1 MSFSMLFCIVFTMG
15 AVFFDCEWE
24 KVPNLWIIAGLQ
36 ISMAEHLSGEVI
48 QGLGSAVIR
57 FWGGIFLVL
66 FLFFPLFLGKMI
78 GTGDIKVLAVL
89 GSVLGPRKI
98 LFCIVTAFLLGAVE
112 SLFLL
117 FFRCDWRQRFLYFF
131 QYLQRAYV
139 ERSLPPY
146 LVPGKRRKI
155 FILQYQF

>member
-57 FWGGIFLVL
+57 FWGGIFLVS
-66 FLFFPLFLGKMI
+66 FLSFVSGEDDRNRRYQGAG
-78 GTGDIKVLAVL
+78 GT
-89 GSVLGPRKI
+89 
-98 LFCIVTAFLLGAVE
+98 
-112 SLFLL
+112 
-117 FFRCDWRQRFLYFF
+117 RQRTGTPENIVLHRDGISSGCRGIPFSSFF
-131 QYLQRAYV
+131 
-139 ERSLPPY
+139 SL
-146 LVPGKRRKI
+146 
-155 FILQYQF
+155 

>member
-15 AVFFDCEWE
+15 AVFFDCKWE

-112 SLFLL
+112 MATLWLIPKDAQKPVDG
-117 FFRCDWRQRFLYFF
+117 RTKQG
-131 QYLQRAYV
+131 RALKH
-139 ERSLPPY
+139 E
-146 LVPGKRRKI
+146 
-155 FILQYQF
+155 

>member
-15 AVFFDCEWE
+15 AVFFDCKWE

-66 FLFFPLFLGKMI
+66 FLFFMPAEHVFYFLSHVFSRYI
-78 GTGDIKVLAVL
+78 
-89 GSVLGPRKI
+89 P
-98 LFCIVTAFLLGAVE
+98 C
-112 SLFLL
+112 
-117 FFRCDWRQRFLYFF
+117 
-131 QYLQRAYV
+131 
-139 ERSLPPY
+139 P
-146 LVPGKRRKI
+146 
-155 FILQYQF
+155 

>member
-15 AVFFDCEWE
+15 AVLFDCKWE

-66 FLFFPLFLGKMI
+66 FLFFPLFSFL
-78 GTGDIKVLAVL
+78 
-89 GSVLGPRKI
+89 SYYF
-98 LFCIVTAFLLGAVE
+98 LF
-112 SLFLL
+112 SLFVKD
-117 FFRCDWRQRFLYFF
+117 RSQRKE
-131 QYLQRAYV
+131 V
-139 ERSLPPY
+139 TVTNPP
-146 LVPGKRRKI
+146 
-155 FILQYQF
+155 

>member
-15 AVFFDCEWE
+15 AVFFDCKWE

-78 GTGDIKVLAVL
+78 GTGDIKVQRTGTPENIVL
-89 GSVLGPRKI
+89 HRDGISSGCCGIP
-98 LFCIVTAFLLGAVE
+98 FSSFF
-112 SLFLL
+112 SL
-117 FFRCDWRQRFLYFF
+117 
-131 QYLQRAYV
+131 
-139 ERSLPPY
+139 
-146 LVPGKRRKI
+146 
-155 FILQYQF
+155 

>member
-15 AVFFDCEWE
+15 AVFFDCKWE

-66 FLFFPLFLGKMI
+66 FLFFPLFHGEDDRNQEI
-78 GTGDIKVLAVL
+78 
-89 GSVLGPRKI
+89 S
-98 LFCIVTAFLLGAVE
+98 
-112 SLFLL
+112 
-117 FFRCDWRQRFLYFF
+117 RCWRYSA
-131 QYLQRAYV
+131 AYWD
-139 ERSLPPY
+139 
-146 LVPGKRRKI
+146 PGK
-155 FILQYQF
+155 YCSAS

>member
-1 MSFSMLFCIVFTMG
+1 MG

-89 GSVLGPRKI
+89 GSVLGPREN
-98 LFCIVTAFLLGAVE
+98 IVLHRDGISSGCRGIPFSSFF
-112 SLFLL
+112 SL
-117 FFRCDWRQRFLYFF
+117 
-131 QYLQRAYV
+131 
-139 ERSLPPY
+139 
-146 LVPGKRRKI
+146 
-155 FILQYQF
+155 

>member
-78 GTGDIKVLAVL
+78 GTGDIKVLASDICPETV
-89 GSVLGPRKI
+89 SDIQFPTVFPDTSDI
-98 LFCIVTAFLLGAVE
+98 
-112 SLFLL
+112 
-117 FFRCDWRQRFLYFF
+117 FR
-131 QYLQRAYV
+131 
-139 ERSLPPY
+139 
-146 LVPGKRRKI
+146 
-155 FILQYQF
+155 

>member
-15 AVFFDCEWE
+15 AVFFDCKWE

-66 FLFFPLFLGKMI
+66 FLFFWQILLPCNNKI
-78 GTGDIKVLAVL
+78 IIHIKN
-89 GSVLGPRKI
+89 
-98 LFCIVTAFLLGAVE
+98 
-112 SLFLL
+112 
-117 FFRCDWRQRFLYFF
+117 
-131 QYLQRAYV
+131 
-139 ERSLPPY
+139 
-146 LVPGKRRKI
+146 
-155 FILQYQF
+155 QFV

>member
-15 AVFFDCEWE
+15 AVLFDCKWE

-98 LFCIVTAFLLGAVE
+98 LFAVTGGSGSYISFSIFSGHTLNDH
-112 SLFLL
+112 FH
-117 FFRCDWRQRFLYFF
+117 RIWCR
-131 QYLQRAYV
+131 
-139 ERSLPPY
+139 
-146 LVPGKRRKI
+146 GKDRKI

>member
-15 AVFFDCEWE
+15 AVFFDCKWE

-78 GTGDIKVLAVL
+78 GTGDIKVLAENIVL
-89 GSVLGPRKI
+89 HRDGISSGCRGIP
-98 LFCIVTAFLLGAVE
+98 FSSFF
-112 SLFLL
+112 SL
-117 FFRCDWRQRFLYFF
+117 
-131 QYLQRAYV
+131 
-139 ERSLPPY
+139 
-146 LVPGKRRKI
+146 
-155 FILQYQF
+155 

>member
-15 AVFFDCEWE
+15 AVFFDCKWE

-66 FLFFPLFLGKMI
+66 FFLSFVSGEDDRNRRYQGAG
-78 GTGDIKVLAVL
+78 GT
-89 GSVLGPRKI
+89 
-98 LFCIVTAFLLGAVE
+98 
-112 SLFLL
+112 
-117 FFRCDWRQRFLYFF
+117 
-131 QYLQRAYV
+131 RAAYWD
-139 ERSLPPY
+139 
-146 LVPGKRRKI
+146 PGK
-155 FILQYQF
+155 YCSAS

>member
-15 AVFFDCEWE
+15 AVFFDCKWE

-66 FLFFPLFLGKMI
+66 FLLLKLYFHN
-78 GTGDIKVLAVL
+78 V
-89 GSVLGPRKI
+89 
-98 LFCIVTAFLLGAVE
+98 LLG
-112 SLFLL
+112 FHLL
-117 FFRCDWRQRFLYFF
+117 
-131 QYLQRAYV
+131 
-139 ERSLPPY
+139 
-146 LVPGKRRKI
+146 I
-155 FILQYQF
+155 